1 MHLQQ
6 AGYLGGDRR
15 GRRPRISQEYAA
27 MAYLTVSI
35 IGIVDAAP

>member
-6 AGYLGGDRR
+6 AGYLG
-15 GRRPRISQEYAA
+15 RRPRISPEYAA